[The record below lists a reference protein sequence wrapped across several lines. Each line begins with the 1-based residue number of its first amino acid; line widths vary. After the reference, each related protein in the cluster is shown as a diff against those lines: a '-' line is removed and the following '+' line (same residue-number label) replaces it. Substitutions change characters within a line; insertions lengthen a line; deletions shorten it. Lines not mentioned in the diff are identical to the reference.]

1 MRRVIPALLAFVV
14 CASQVAAQVPARGAK
29 PLPSFAG
36 EWKLEP
42 VRSSSTGGG
51 RGVVDTPG
59 GGRGGGL
66 GLGPA
71 PDALVITQDTRL
83 LRVEEL
89 RGRDKS
95 SVTYRLDGMPEVRAL
110 SAGRNSGV
118 RVTMNSR
125 WRDERLI
132 TTFTLPASAE
142 GGAVTYEETRWLE
155 PDGGMVVETR
165 RPDAP
170 NVRRAVYRKVMR

>member
-1 MRRVIPALLAFVV
+1 MRATVCLLLG
-14 CASQVAAQVPARGAK
+14 SVAIVPSVTAQVPARGANVI
-29 PLPSFAG
+29 PSFAG

-42 VRSSSTGGG
+42 ERSASTGGA

-66 GLGPA
+66 GLGPS
-71 PDALVITQDTRL
+71 PDALVITQDAWL
-83 LRVEEL
+83 LRVDEL

-110 SAGRNSGV
+110 SAGRNSGL
-118 RVTMNSR
+118 RVTTISR
-125 WRDERLI
+125 WRDGRLI

-142 GGAVTYEETRWLE
+142 GGAVPYEETRWLE

-170 NVRRAVYRKVMR
+170 NTRRAVYRKVR

>member
-1 MRRVIPALLAFVV
+1 MRRVIPVLLAFGVL
-14 CASQVAAQVPARGAK
+14 ASPVTAQVPAQGANVI
-29 PLPSFAG
+29 PTFAG

-42 VRSSSTGGG
+42 ERSSSTGGG

-66 GLGPA
+66 GLGPS
-71 PDALVITQDTRL
+71 PDALLITQDTRL

-95 SVTYRLDGMPEVRAL
+95 SVAFRLDGMPEVRAL
-110 SAGRNSGV
+110 SAGRNSGL
-118 RVTMNSR
+118 RVTTTSR
-125 WRDERLI
+125 WRDGRLI

-165 RPDAP
+165 RRDAP
-170 NVRRAVYRKVMR
+170 NVRRALYRRVTR